1 MPRKE
6 RTKRSAAMVW
16 LKRLLPVV
24 AIALAAFLIYRTLH
38 NYSLDDIVASIKS
51 IPLTR
56 LAFAVLFAASSYF
69 CLSWFDWFGL
79 RYAGKPQPYR
89 RAALASFCAL
99 SLGHNIGF
107 AALSSGAV
115 RYRFYSRWG
124 LSAGDV
130 ARVILFTSMTVGVG
144 MITLGGIALL
154 ARSDLAGKMLGI
166 APGIALAGGILC
178 LTVTALY
185 LLAAAFVRGEI
196 RIRYWRVP
204 MPPLKLALAQI
215 VIGPANYACVA
226 GCLHQTLSAA
236 GDVPYLPVAAAY
248 VIANTSA
255 LITHV
260 PGGLGVVES
269 IVMFLLP
276 GTAVIGAL
284 LMFRV
289 CYYLL
294 PLCIGG
300 PLFLLTEIY
309 FRRKKARS

>member
-1 MPRKE
+1 MPGRKG
-6 RTKRSAAMVW
+6 TKGFVALTW
-16 LKRLLPVV
+16 LKRVLPVA
-24 AIALAAFLIYRTLH
+24 AIALAAFLIYRTLR

-51 IPLTR
+51 IPLYR
-56 LAFAVLFAASSYF
+56 LAFAVFFAAGSYF

-166 APGIALAGGILC
+166 TPGLALAGGAFC
-178 LTVTALY
+178 LALSALY
-185 LLAAAFVRGEI
+185 LLAAAFVHGEV

-248 VIANTSA
+248 IIANTSA

-269 IVMFLLP
+269 VVMFLLP

-289 CYYLL
+289 AYYLL

-309 FRRKKARS
+309 FKKRG

>member
-1 MPRKE
+1 ML
-6 RTKRSAAMVW
+6 VW

-24 AIALAAFLIYRTLH
+24 ALALAAFLIYRTLR
-38 NYSLDDIVASIKS
+38 NYSLADIVASIKS
-51 IPLTR
+51 IPLYR
-56 LAFAVLFAASSYF
+56 LVFAVLFAAGSYF

-79 RYAGKPQPYR
+79 RYAGKPLPYR
-89 RAALASFCAL
+89 KAALASFCAL

-124 LSAGDV
+124 LTAGDV

-154 ARSDLAGKMLGI
+154 ARSDLAAKMLGI
-166 APGIALAGGILC
+166 TPGLALAGGALC
-178 LTVTALY
+178 LTLSALY
-185 LLAAAFVRGEI
+185 VLAAAFVHGEVKI
-196 RIRYWRVP
+196 RHWRVP

-269 IVMFLLP
+269 VVMFLLP
-276 GTAVIGAL
+276 GSAVIGAL

-289 CYYLL
+289 AYYLL
-294 PLCIGG
+294 PLSIGG

-309 FRRKKARS
+309 FRRKNRG